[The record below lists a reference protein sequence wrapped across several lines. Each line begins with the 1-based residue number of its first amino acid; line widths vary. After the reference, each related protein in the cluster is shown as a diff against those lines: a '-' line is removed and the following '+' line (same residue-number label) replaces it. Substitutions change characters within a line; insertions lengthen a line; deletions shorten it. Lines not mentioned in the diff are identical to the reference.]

1 MPNPVPHTLRPI
13 RALASGGGVE
23 VIDQRWLPHQLRMAT
38 LSRVDD
44 VFTANPQLRG
54 YIVDDQGAL
63 RKHVFIFVDGA
74 RLPTAAS
81 LDVPIHAASEI
92 HVLQALTGG

>member
-1 MPNPVPHTLRPI
+1 MARIVFTANLQRHVIAPEHVTAAMSVRG
-13 RALASGGGVE
+13 AL
-23 VIDQRWLPHQLRMAT
+23 
-38 LSRVDD
+38 DD